1 MLSLRSLRNT
11 APSFTVA
18 GTSCLVATLLLTG
31 CGDDD
36 KGAPPPS
43 DPPSMNMP
51 SLRPLPTPTV
61 PPSLPKSTES
71 ADSSANAP
79 TLGAPKPS
87 GAPTS
92 AGGSS
97 LVPRTP
103 LSKGDCINAT
113 GKNNMTKVPCTS
125 PHDGEVAATQTLA
138 DSVDPSSP
146 TYLNQL
152 SEKCKALLLPI
163 VDRQP
168 NASSLAFTSY
178 GPTVNSWTS
187 AGDRKLDCVMTGK
200 GGAKLTAPLK

>member
-1 MLSLRSLRNT
+1 MFPQRFRRT
-11 APSFTVA
+11 VAPPFTVA
-18 GTSCLVATLLLTG
+18 GISCLVAALLLTG

-43 DPPSMNMP
+43 DPPSMNLP

-61 PPSLPKSTES
+61 PPILSNSPKPE
-71 ADSSANAP
+71 DSSANAP

-103 LSKGDCINAT
+103 LSKGDCINAV
-113 GKNNMTKVPCTS
+113 GKNNVTKVPCTS

-187 AGDRKLDCVMTGK
+187 TGDRKLDCVMTGK